1 MAFYDY
7 YCEANGQTV
16 EVQHGMTEKLKTWG
30 EVCRLAGIDPGK
42 NLKNTE
48 VIRLVND
55 ITPMVFRVKGLDKD
69 DYGTQL
75 R

>member
-16 EVQHGMTEKLKTWG
+16 EVQHSMTEKLKTWG

-42 NLKNTE
+42 PPKNTK

-55 ITPMVFRVKGLDKD
+55 ITPTVFRVKGLDKD
-69 DYGTQL
+69 DYGTRL